1 MRFRAFAAG
10 KERALCPLPPWTAPQ
25 GHRRPRCAPC
35 VPFRLE
41 CGADA
46 GALKT
51 CDLNWNLTLNL
62 NLLCNLS
69 KSKTSFWRA
78 VAGLDRKCLISKFWR
93 RRHAAEGPNDVV
105 LRIELVIHGRI

>member
-10 KERALCPLPPWTAPQ
+10 KEGHFAHYLHGLHLKGIGGPGAP
-25 GHRRPRCAPC
+25 H
-35 VPFRLE
+35 VFRLE
-41 CGADA
+41 RVADA

-69 KSKTSFWRA
+69 KSKTMLLASGGRTGSQVSNFQILATTTCGGRA
-78 VAGLDRKCLISKFWR
+78 Q
-93 RRHAAEGPNDVV
+93 
-105 LRIELVIHGRI
+105 

>member
-10 KERALCPLPPWTAPQ
+10 KEGHFAHYLHGLHLKGIGGPGAP
-25 GHRRPRCAPC
+25 H
-35 VPFRLE
+35 VFRLE
-41 CGADA
+41 RVADA